1 MNLIVTS
8 RLMAMAALIASTLLA
23 GCGLRCRSP
32 STETFTVYE
41 DAPKIS
47 QLDLGPPGNSPGD
60 VYHFFAPLYSSA
72 GGPVTGEVS
81 GTKTVVKLATDA
93 RPNLE
98 RRATLLFFTFGEQQ
112 DQIIAL
118 GVHEY
123 PTNVPEFEAGKSVA
137 RAILGGTGKYMGARG
152 EVTST
157 RNADGSYNAGIY
169 PAQVI
174 GIIVSDWRDSL
185 WGPCRKRA
193 GLSRIGEVPSGADPL

>member
-1 MNLIVTS
+1 MNLILQRIVTG
-8 RLMAMAALIASTLLA
+8 LAALFASVLITA
-23 GCGLRCRSP
+23 CGAHSTNQ

-41 DAPKIS
+41 DAPKMS

-60 VYHFFAPLYSSA
+60 VYHFFAPLHSSS
-72 GGPVTGEVS
+72 GGPVTGEVF

-93 RPNLE
+93 KPNLE

-123 PTNVPEFEAGKSVA
+123 PTNAPEFETGKSVV

-157 RNADGSYNAGIY
+157 RNADGSYTQAFT
-169 PAQVI
+169 
-174 GIIVSDWRDSL
+174 L
-185 WGPCRKRA
+185 LK
-193 GLSRIGEVPSGADPL
+193 